1 MGDDALAEFVGILL
15 GDGNIGIYNFTVKGR
30 IKTQYRI
37 KITLNSIK
45 DKECSIYVVGLI
57 KTIFGKDP
65 KVNFRKNVNAVDIYL
80 LGKKYL
86 DVLTELGL
94 VLAPKLGRARI
105 PKRFMVSGSDLLI
118 LRGYLDTDRCISCVN
133 NNGIRYPRLEMKI
146 CPSPMQDQLIS
157 ILSKYGLNQQV
168 NKLEKGKVRVCL
180 AGIPKLRKWTQL
192 IGFSNPRNQKIAN
205 SFLSSSSSVL

>member
-1 MGDDALAEFVGILL
+1 MGDEALAEFVGILL
-15 GDGNIGIYNFTVKGR
+15 GDGNIGIYTSTVKGK

-45 DKECSIYVVGLI
+45 DKEYSIYVVGLI
-57 KTIFGKDP
+57 KTIFGKEP
-65 KVNFRKNVNAVDIYL
+65 KLNPRKNVNAVDVYI

-86 DVLTELGL
+86 DVLTGIGL
-94 VLAPKLGRARI
+94 VLAPKWGRAII
-105 PKRFMVSGSDLLI
+105 PARFMVSGSDLLI
-118 LRGYLDTDRCISCVN
+118 LRGYLDTDGCISCVN

-157 ILSKYGLNQQV
+157 ILSKYGLDPQV

-180 AGIPKLRKWTQL
+180 AGVPKLKKWAKL
-192 IGFSNPRNQKIAN
+192 IGFSNPRNQKIAD
-205 SFLSSSSSVL
+205 SFLSPSSSIL